1 MSRLLV
7 FDRNFQ
13 CRLDRISRLPSG
25 PPSSS
30 PPEGLSEEESMQ
42 LIMGMCYSLKNMLG
56 KLAKSPGSD
65 TTFSYRTPAY
75 RLHYY
80 EVASGWRFVLLVA
93 GTLPVRSCVWAGHT
107 VTLESALAVFYREV
121 FLEWVLRNPLLEDPV
136 NLGGAKTGRLDE
148 AVGGVGVK
156 IAEFMQL
163 PIFG

>member
-1 MSRLLV
+1 MSRLLI

-13 CRLDRISRLPSG
+13 CRLDRTSRPASVS

-30 PPEGLSEEESMQ
+30 PEGLSEEESMQ
-42 LIMGMCYSLKNMLG
+42 LIMGMCYSLKTMLG
-56 KLAKSPGSD
+56 KLAKSPGPD
-65 TTFSYRTPAY
+65 TIFSYRTPAY

-80 EVASGWRFVLLVA
+80 EVASGWRFVLLIA
-93 GTLPVRSCVWAGHT
+93 GPSTVRSCVWAGHT
-107 VTLESALAVFYREV
+107 VTLESALAVFYREI

-136 NLGGAKTGRLDE
+136 NIGGGNTGHLDE
-148 AVGGVGVK
+148 TVGGVGAK